1 MTDAPYQLDAL
12 GWLQFD
18 RLCPLVLESETG
30 LTDLRWRG
38 RPNAGPVAQVDHDVA
53 LRDRGRRLRGPVAVA
68 AIWVRDAPTLERR
81 LEQFKDHVVA
91 ARADAGV
98 RDADAL
104 LVLTNLNG
112 DAARAAL
119 SWDTATREQRGVVLG
134 AEEISTSLDRDP
146 SLRAAMPSVLGLR
159 DLDALID
166 PEVRRGSS
174 LDVERAQELA
184 RVFWPTRAYER
195 ARNVLDRHRFV
206 VLTGPP
212 EMGKTAIA
220 EMLALAHLTDRW
232 EAHQC
237 SDPDHVWRVFDRGR
251 RQVFVAD
258 DAFGSTEYRPD
269 AAERWARG
277 LGRLLEMLDPQHWLI
292 WTSRPAPLKAGLRR
306 VQRESG
312 AERFPT
318 PGEVLV
324 DASNLDLADKT
335 LILFRH
341 AKNRGAIGSARTLV
355 RSAGLSIVEHPHFTP
370 ERIRRFVNDRLDELP
385 GLVAD
390 DTSRLLAIV
399 ERELASPRKRCAPHS
414 ERSSPS
420 TASFSPPCWTRPPD

>member
-38 RPNAGPVAQVDHDVA
+38 RPNAGPVALVDHDVA

-104 LVLTNLNG
+104 LVLTNLDG

-119 SWDTATREQRGVVLG
+119 SWDTGTREQRGVVLG
-134 AEEISTSLDRDP
+134 AEEISTSFDRDP
-146 SLRAAMPSVLGLR
+146 GLRAAMPSVLGLR

-220 EMLALAHLTDRW
+220 EMLALAHLTDGW

-237 SDPDHVWRVFDRGR
+237 SDPDQVAAVSASAGAPCPVADACACVGGFDRS
-251 RQVFVAD
+251 VYNYAY
-258 DAFGSTEYRPD
+258 T
-269 AAERWARG
+269 
-277 LGRLLEMLDPQHWLI
+277 
-292 WTSRPAPLKAGLRR
+292 
-306 VQRESG
+306 
-312 AERFPT
+312 
-318 PGEVLV
+318 
-324 DASNLDLADKT
+324 
-335 LILFRH
+335 
-341 AKNRGAIGSARTLV
+341 
-355 RSAGLSIVEHPHFTP
+355 VEHQTAREVAASEAHVDPDRAEALFGLP
-370 ERIRRFVNDRLDELP
+370 LGSIARRY
-385 GLVAD
+385 G
-390 DTSRLLAIV
+390 
-399 ERELASPRKRCAPHS
+399 K
-414 ERSSPS
+414 
-420 TASFSPPCWTRPPD
+420 